1 MHEINIAVLG
11 ATGVGKSFFIQRSFD
26 VYNAP
31 LLAVTSR
38 KMSIDGSIYTV
49 RLIEMPFEDLEV
61 EEDNT
66 ISWPDTLDD
75 VHMPQID
82 GVLTLYDVMDKDSL
96 SEVPEFLSEY
106 SYLLRRV
113 HLFLPK
119 LPLRASRFAVR
130 SDRLALTT
138 VY

>member
-11 ATGVGKSFFIQRSFD
+11 ATGVGKSYFIQRSFD
-26 VYNAP
+26 VYNTP

-49 RLIEMPFEDLEV
+49 RLLEIPFEDLEV
-61 EEDNT
+61 EEDNC

-75 VHMPQID
+75 MHMPQID

-96 SEVPEFLSEY
+96 SEVPEFLREY
-106 SYLLRRV
+106 PYLFESRSTYLLHV
-113 HLFLPK
+113 LLQALVLFTC
-119 LPLRASRFAVR
+119 AI
-130 SDRLALTT
+130 
-138 VY
+138 